1 MNTKPFLSCV
11 VPAYNEAENLKTF
24 IPALANSLKQQ
35 NLSYEIIVVDDG
47 SKDDTIPILQTMID
61 DYPLVVLELSRNFG
75 KEAALSAGLDHVT
88 GEVTLLIDADFQH
101 PFEAIPTMI
110 NLWKN
115 GYDMVY
121 GIRNRTTESW
131 LKRVLTQGYYRVL
144 NLSSPIDIPESAGD
158 FRLLDA
164 KVVEAIKQL
173 PEKNR
178 YMKGLYAWVGFKS
191 IGVNFSEQERQH
203 GRSSFNVKSLFNL
216 AMSGLTGFSDLPLR
230 LCIYLGAIL
239 ALGAM
244 GYGIWIIL
252 NTLIEGVSVPGW
264 ATLAAGMTLLGG
276 IQLLFLGIVGE
287 YVGRIYA
294 EVKTDQNILFQPN
307 ILVLNKKNLS
317 QSRKI
322 HSLIS
327 NMFAHI
333 LQLMRFTTTGAAAAL
348 THYSVVMLLF
358 QKHVAL
364 QYANLLAFLVAY
376 WVSYFGHRIFT
387 FKAQHLDHRQTLPK
401 FTLVAGLGFY
411 LMKVFFTFKPLF

>member
-1 MNTKPFLSCV
+1 MSTKPFLSCV

-47 SKDDTIPILQTMID
+47 SKDDTIPILQTMIE

-75 KEAALSAGLDHVT
+75 KEAALSAGLDHVN
-88 GEVTLLIDADFQH
+88 GEVALLIDADFQH

-131 LKRVLTQGYYRVL
+131 LKRTLTQGYYRIL
-144 NLSSPIDIPESAGD
+144 NLSSPIDIPENAGD

-191 IGVNFSEQERQH
+191 IGINF
-203 GRSSFNVKSLFNL
+203 FNVKSLFNL

-230 LCIYLGAIL
+230 ICIYLGALL

-244 GYGIWIIL
+244 SYGVWIIIK
-252 NTLIEGVSVPGW
+252 TLIEGISVPGW

-276 IQLLFLGIVGE
+276 IQLLFIGILGE
-287 YVGRIYA
+287 YIGRIYA
-294 EVKTDQNILFQPN
+294 EVKNRPKYIVSTEH
-307 ILVLNKKNLS
+307 
-317 QSRKI
+317 SRIKQEHPI
-322 HSLIS
+322 THSE
-327 NMFAHI
+327 N
-333 LQLMRFTTTGAAAAL
+333 
-348 THYSVVMLLF
+348 
-358 QKHVAL
+358 
-364 QYANLLAFLVAY
+364 
-376 WVSYFGHRIFT
+376 T
-387 FKAQHLDHRQTLPK
+387 FSS
-401 FTLVAGLGFY
+401 F
-411 LMKVFFTFKPLF
+411 

>member
-1 MNTKPFLSCV
+1 MSTKPFLSCV

-47 SKDDTIPILQTMID
+47 SKDDTIPILQTMIE

-88 GEVTLLIDADFQH
+88 GEVALLIDADFQH

-131 LKRVLTQGYYRVL
+131 LKRTLTQGYYRIL
-144 NLSSPIDIPESAGD
+144 NLSSPIDIPENAGD

-164 KVVEAIKQL
+164 KVIEAIKQL

-191 IGVNFSEQERQH
+191 IGINFSEQDRQH
-203 GRSSFNVKSLFNL
+203 GRSSFNVKALFNL

-230 LCIYLGAIL
+230 ICIYLGALL

-244 GYGIWIIL
+244 SYGVWIIIK
-252 NTLIEGVSVPGW
+252 TLIEGISVPGW

-276 IQLLFLGIVGE
+276 IQLLFIGILGE
-287 YVGRIYA
+287 YIGRIYA
-294 EVKTDQNILFQPN
+294 EVKNRPKYIVSTE
-307 ILVLNKKNLS
+307 
-317 QSRKI
+317 
-322 HSLIS
+322 HS
-327 NMFAHI
+327 HI
-333 LQLMRFTTTGAAAAL
+333 KQEHSI
-348 THYSVVMLLF
+348 THSE
-358 QKHVAL
+358 
-364 QYANLLAFLVAY
+364 N
-376 WVSYFGHRIFT
+376 T
-387 FKAQHLDHRQTLPK
+387 FSS
-401 FTLVAGLGFY
+401 F
-411 LMKVFFTFKPLF
+411 

>member
-1 MNTKPFLSCV
+1 MTTKPFLSCV

-47 SKDDTIPILQTMID
+47 SKDDTIPILQTMIN

-131 LKRVLTQGYYRVL
+131 LKRVLTQGYYRIL

-203 GRSSFNVKSLFNL
+203 GRSSFNIKSLSSL

-230 LCIYLGAIL
+230 LCIYFGAFL

-252 NTLIEGVSVPGW
+252 QTLIEGVSVPGW
-264 ATLAAGMTLLGG
+264 ATLVAGMTLLGG

-294 EVKTDQNILFQPN
+294 EVKNRPKYIVASEHSRIKQEKSITKPENTFS
-307 ILVLNKKNLS
+307 NL
-317 QSRKI
+317 
-322 HSLIS
+322 
-327 NMFAHI
+327 
-333 LQLMRFTTTGAAAAL
+333 
-348 THYSVVMLLF
+348 
-358 QKHVAL
+358 
-364 QYANLLAFLVAY
+364 
-376 WVSYFGHRIFT
+376 
-387 FKAQHLDHRQTLPK
+387 
-401 FTLVAGLGFY
+401 
-411 LMKVFFTFKPLF
+411 